1 MTHVISDQAHLKYA
15 DFRTISSLASLGRIV
30 KLFQNMVTR
39 SVVLQYRYELGFIM
53 PFSEIMYIF
62 VPRTRVPM
70 FRNLLKQDARTS
82 IVIT

>member
-1 MTHVISDQAHLKYA
+1 MTHVVSDQAHLKCA
-15 DFRTISSLASLGRIV
+15 DFRTSSSLASLGRVV
-30 KLFQNMVTR
+30 KLFQNMVTP
-39 SVVLQYRYELGFIM
+39 SVVLQYRYELGFIIL
-53 PFSEIMYIF
+53 FSEIVYLF